1 MTGALGHTDAGRG
14 AGRGTAGRWLLGIV
28 LAAVALGLWWRV
40 RALGIMPLYGDEYH
54 GARVTSYPWRQILV
68 TYDLYGTHVP
78 LPLLQRLCSW
88 LSNPGVLAF
97 RMPAVVAGVL
107 TLVCFYPLT
116 RGLVGRPAA
125 ALATVALAA
134 SPMHVYYTRFG
145 RAYSITILLGLPL
158 LVLLHRAELRRWRGP
173 WLLFA
178 IGVLAAVTPWV
189 HLSAAGFVAAL
200 GLVAI
205 GLAWARGGWREA
217 LRPLV
222 VFALAAG
229 ACALLFAPVMDAVI
243 EYATKLPDERRASPQ
258 GIFGI
263 TTLLAG
269 GVTAGL
275 VWVVALPLA
284 AVLLWRREQ
293 ALSALL
299 VAAILGPTVFLLAT
313 MPHGMEYAYARYL
326 LNAIP
331 AMLLLLSWL
340 LVRLCGPRV
349 GVSLGLV
356 LVAVVW
362 ITGPQGPLRPEER
375 SFANTYLALRSLP
388 AFDQRFRFT
397 SEVYDLIAEDDEA
410 AVIIESPVIHSRAV
424 LLYRNYFLTHGKDVV
439 MGVISPDDVRLNG
452 PYAFIGDPQVG
463 SETGARYLVV
473 HKDIEYELGV
483 YWKTVYDNL
492 LPKVESRWNRGMMER
507 HRTYFLNS
515 GLKEM
520 VDVLAPALENQL
532 GAPFFE
538 DERVY
543 CWKLKDRSRGG
554 GRRSRQR
561 AQAAEGEQ
569 P

>member
-1 MTGALGHTDAGRG
+1 
-14 AGRGTAGRWLLGIV
+14 
-28 LAAVALGLWWRV
+28 
-40 RALGIMPLYGDEYH
+40 
-54 GARVTSYPWRQILV
+54 
-68 TYDLYGTHVP
+68 
-78 LPLLQRLCSW
+78 
-88 LSNPGVLAF
+88 
-97 RMPAVVAGVL
+97 
-107 TLVCFYPLT
+107 
-116 RGLVGRPAA
+116 
-125 ALATVALAA
+125 
-134 SPMHVYYTRFG
+134 MHVYYTRFG

-205 GLAWARGGWREA
+205 ALAWGRGGWREA

-222 VFALAAG
+222 VFALAAV
-229 ACALLFAPVMDAVI
+229 ACVLLFAPVMDAVV
-243 EYATKLPDERRASPQ
+243 EYATKLPDERKASPQ

-269 GVTAGL
+269 GVSAGL
-275 VWVVALPLA
+275 VWLAALPLA
-284 AVLLWRREQ
+284 AVLLWRREP

-331 AMLLLLSWL
+331 AMLLLLAWL
-340 LVRLCGPRV
+340 LVRLLGPRV

-362 ITGPQGPLRPEER
+362 IAGPQGPLRPEER
-375 SFANTYLALRSLP
+375 SFANTYLALRTLP
-388 AFDQRFRFT
+388 AFDERFRFT
-397 SEVYDLIAEDDEA
+397 SEVYDRIAEDDEA

-424 LLYRNYFLTHGKDVV
+424 LLYRNYYLTHGKDVV

-463 SETGARYLVV
+463 AETGARYLVV
-473 HKDIEYELGV
+473 HKDIEYELRV
-483 YWKTVYDNL
+483 YWKTVYDSV
-492 LPKVESRWNRGMMER
+492 LPEVESRWNRGMMER

-520 VDVLAPALENQL
+520 VDVLAPALEKQL

-543 CWKLKDRSRGG
+543 CWKLKDRPRGG
-554 GRRSRQR
+554 GRRNRQR
-561 AQAAEGEQ
+561 AQSAEEEQ